1 MVWLRTNGR
10 NRPREV
16 CPSVAAADSRSART
30 GEPSPCANAFT
41 GQFWKPLHPSGK
53 KTKARTTSFRTGI
66 EEELQAEANAE
77 QWLPVLI
84 PGLQEWNKA
93 CCFKT
98 LHGRVKGAYSRKD
111 QRLTAIE
118 IIW

>member
-1 MVWLRTNGR
+1 MDEID
-10 NRPREV
+10 PEEAA
-16 CPSVAAADSRSART
+16 SVAAADSRSPRT
-30 GEPSPCANAFT
+30 GEPAHVRNAFT

-53 KTKARTTSFRTGI
+53 KTKARTISFRTGI
-66 EEELQAEANAE
+66 KEQLQAEADAK
-77 QWLPVLI
+77 QRLPVLI

-93 CCFKT
+93 CFFKT

>member
-1 MVWLRTNGR
+1 MDEIDPEGAVLPLQQRTVVLNGK
-10 NRPREV
+10 
-16 CPSVAAADSRSART
+16 
-30 GEPSPCANAFT
+30 GSPAHVRNAFT
-41 GQFWKPLHPSGK
+41 GQFRKPLHAPGN

-66 EEELQAEANAE
+66 KEELQAEADAE
-77 QWLPVLI
+77 QRLPVLI

>member
-1 MVWLRTNGR
+1 MDEIDPERAVFPLQQRTVVLDGQ
-10 NRPREV
+10 
-16 CPSVAAADSRSART
+16 
-30 GEPSPCANAFT
+30 GSPAHVRNAFT

-66 EEELQAEANAE
+66 EEELKAEANAE

-98 LHGRVKGAYSRKD
+98 LHGRVKGANSRKD